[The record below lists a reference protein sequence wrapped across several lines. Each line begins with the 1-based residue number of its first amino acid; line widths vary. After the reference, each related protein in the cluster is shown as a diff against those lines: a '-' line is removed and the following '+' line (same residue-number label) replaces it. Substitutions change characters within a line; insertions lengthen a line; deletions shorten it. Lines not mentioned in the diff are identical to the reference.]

1 MALDI
6 TQLQAAPRIDAIGL
20 QARFGALLTLVDD
33 LRVRPEKPTPQAVR
47 AEDGLWQRAG
57 AGWQAAL
64 DKLSSYLVITRRE
77 DARAAILTPDLEA
90 LLRQNLRMLIEQAQI
105 AALSANQSLYDSAID
120 RAAAFAGQ
128 FSAVDPE
135 RSSVIL
141 SNLSELATQTIAP
154 TLPDLVASSAAVTD
168 AIRLLNN
175 DGVTAKEQ
183 RVKEELF
190 EAGDPESNND
200 VMPATDGEEP

>member
-1 MALDI
+1 M
-6 TQLQAAPRIDAIGL
+6 
-20 QARFGALLTLVDD
+20 LL
-33 LRVRPEKPTPQAVR
+33 
-47 AEDGLWQRAG
+47 
-57 AGWQAAL
+57 
-64 DKLSSYLVITRRE
+64 
-77 DARAAILTPDLEA
+77 
-90 LLRQNLRMLIEQAQI
+90 EQAQI

-154 TLPDLVASSAAVTD
+154 ALPDLVASSAAVTD

-175 DGVTAKEQ
+175 DGVTAKEPPVQ
-183 RVKEELF
+183 EELF
-190 EAGDPESNND
+190 QAGDSENNND